1 MSPSRRSLTI
11 ALLTGAWVTGAVV
24 AIPAAAAE
32 VIAPRLATEHV
43 DLRLERL
50 ATGLEHPWAAAEL
63 PSGEWLVTE
72 RPGRLSR
79 IGTDGRVTRLAGVP
93 EVASGHQG
101 GLLDIVLHPD
111 FGRGEGEGQG
121 QGQDRDW
128 VYLTWSQASH
138 GGHATTLSR
147 GRLEGDALVELET
160 LFTQNHFAP
169 TRHHYGSRLAWRTD
183 GTLLMSVGE
192 RGRPP
197 RAQDGGDHTGSVV
210 RLTAEGGVP
219 ADNPFV
225 DNETVLDEIF
235 TLGHRNPQGLTVA
248 KDGTA
253 WSTEHGPRTGDE
265 LNRLVAGEN
274 YGWPEVSRGND
285 YATNQPIG
293 VDSAPGMRD
302 PVHVFAGRFA
312 PSGLA
317 EVTGDAFPA
326 WRGDLLAGGLRSE
339 RLVRLSLDGDSVVER
354 EVILEGQIGRIRDVR
369 LARDGTLIL
378 LTDSANGGLY
388 RLAPAA
394 AE

>member
-1 MSPSRRSLTI
+1 MSLSRQSPTT
-11 ALLTGAWVTGAVV
+11 ALLLAGALLSG
-24 AIPAAAAE
+24 PALGAE
-32 VIAPRLATEHV
+32 VIAARLSTEHH

-50 ATGLEHPWAAAEL
+50 ASGLEHPWSAAEL
-63 PSGEWLVTE
+63 PGGGWLVTE
-72 RPGRLSR
+72 RPGHLSR
-79 IGTDGRVTRLAGVP
+79 IDTDGSVTRLAGVP

-101 GLLDIVLHPD
+101 GLLDVVLHPD
-111 FGRGEGEGQG
+111 FGQSTGQG
-121 QGQDRDW
+121 EDHDW
-128 VYLTWSQASH
+128 VYLTWSQAGP

-160 LFTQNHFAP
+160 LFTQNRFAP
-169 TRHHYGSRLAWRTD
+169 TRHHYGSRLAWRAD

-192 RGRPP
+192 RGRPQ
-197 RAQDGGDHTGSVV
+197 RAQDGSDHTGSVV

-225 DNETVLDEIF
+225 DDDAILDEIF

-248 KDGTA
+248 ADGTA

-274 YGWPEVSRGND
+274 YGWPVVSRGND
-285 YATNQPIG
+285 YVTNQPIG
-293 VDSAPGMRD
+293 RDSAPGMRD

-317 EVTGDAFPA
+317 EVTGGAFPA

-339 RLVRLSLDGDSVVER
+339 RLVRLSLNGDRVVER
-354 EVILEGQIGRIRDVR
+354 EVILEGEIGRIRDVR
-369 LARDGTLIL
+369 LARDGTLTL
-378 LTDSANGGLY
+378 LSDSADGGLY
-388 RLAPAA
+388 RLLPAA
-394 AE
+394 AD

>member
-1 MSPSRRSLTI
+1 MSLSRRSLTI

-32 VIAPRLATEHV
+32 VIAEHLATDHHE
-43 DLRLERL
+43 LRLERI

-93 EVASGHQG
+93 EVDAAGQG
-101 GLLDIVLHPD
+101 GLLDVVLHPD
-111 FGRGEGEGQG
+111 FGSKTG
-121 QGQDRDW
+121 RDW
-128 VYLTWSQASH
+128 VYLTWSQAGH

-147 GRLEGDALVELET
+147 GRLEGNALVELET
-160 LFTQNHFAP
+160 LFTQNRFAP
-169 TRHHYGSRLAWRTD
+169 PRHHYGSRLAWRAD

-197 RAQDGGDHTGSVV
+197 RAQEGRDHTGSVV

-225 DNETVLDEIF
+225 DNEAVLDEIF

-248 KDGTA
+248 ADGSA

-285 YATNQPIG
+285 YATNRPIG
-293 VDSAPGMRD
+293 VNSAPGMRD

-317 EVTGDAFPA
+317 EVSGDAFPA

-339 RLVRLSLDGDSVVER
+339 RLVRLSLDGNSVVER

-388 RLAPAA
+388 RLAPVA

>member
-1 MSPSRRSLTI
+1 MSPSRQSLTI
-11 ALLTGAWVTGAVV
+11 ALLAGALL
-24 AIPAAAAE
+24 AAAATAAE
-32 VIAPRLATEHV
+32 VIAPRLVTEHH

-50 ATGLEHPWAAAEL
+50 ASGLEHPWAAAEL

-72 RPGRLSR
+72 RPGRLVR
-79 IGTDGRVTRLAGVP
+79 IDADGRVTRVTGVP
-93 EVASGHQG
+93 KVASGSQG
-101 GLLDIVLHPD
+101 GLLDVVLHPD

-121 QGQDRDW
+121 QGEGRDW
-128 VYLTWSQASH
+128 VYLTWSQAGQ

-147 GRLEGDALVELET
+147 GRLEGDALVALET
-160 LFTQNHFAP
+160 LFTQNRFAP
-169 TRHHYGSRLAWRTD
+169 TRHHYGSRLAWRAD

-192 RGRPP
+192 RGSPP
-197 RAQDGGDHTGSVV
+197 SAQDGGDHTGSVV
-210 RLTAEGGVP
+210 RLTEDGGVP
-219 ADNPFV
+219 ADNPFI
-225 DNETVLDEIF
+225 DNEAVLDEIF
-235 TLGHRNPQGLTVA
+235 TLGHRNPQGMTVA
-248 KDGTA
+248 ADGTA

-274 YGWPEVSRGND
+274 YGWPLVSRGND
-285 YATNQPIG
+285 YATNRPIG

-369 LARDGTLIL
+369 LARDGTLTL
-378 LTDSANGGLY
+378 LTDSADGGLY
-388 RLAPAA
+388 RLVPAA
-394 AE
+394 AD

>member
-1 MSPSRRSLTI
+1 MRARVLAGLAALWGSLG
-11 ALLTGAWVTGAVV
+11 LV
-24 AIPAAAAE
+24 ATPAAGAE
-32 VIAPRLATEHV
+32 VIEPRLVTDHH
-43 DLRLERL
+43 DLRLERI
-50 ATGLEHPWAAAEL
+50 ATGLERPWAAAEL
-63 PSGEWLVTE
+63 PDGQWLVTE

-79 IGTDGRVTRLAGVP
+79 IDADGTVTRLAGAP
-93 EVASGHQG
+93 RVAAGGQG
-101 GLLDIVLHPD
+101 GLLDVVLHPAY
-111 FGRGEGEGQG
+111 GQG
-121 QGQDRDW
+121 QGKDW
-128 VYLTWSQASH
+128 VYLTWSQAGS

-147 GRLEGDALVELET
+147 GRLEDDALVDLET
-160 LFTQNHFAP
+160 LFVQNRFAP
-169 TRHHYGSRLAWRTD
+169 TRHHYGSRLAWRHD

-192 RGRPP
+192 RGSP
-197 RAQDGGDHTGSVV
+197 RSAQDGRDHTGSVV
-210 RLTAEGGVP
+210 RLTEDGGVP

-225 DNETVLDEIF
+225 DDDTVLDEIF

-248 KDGTA
+248 SDGTA

-274 YGWPEVSRGND
+274 YGWPVVSRGND

-326 WRGDLLAGGLRSE
+326 WRGHLLAGGLGSE
-339 RLVRLSLDGDSVVER
+339 RLVRLALDGDRVVER
-354 EVILEGQIGRIRDVR
+354 EVILEGEIGRIRDVR
-369 LARDGTLIL
+369 LARDGTLYL
-378 LTDSANGGLY
+378 LTDSADGGLY
-388 RLAPAA
+388 RLAPAV